1 MRRCEVGGIWAFTR
15 IVFTK
20 RPKNISILIPMQ
32 HSTAFGCC
40 LITRLAG
47 KCLRNAEMHSIH
59 LRLGFETHFDS
70 IDSKLTFYEFLIEDV
85 SPLLELVVRKS
96 RSTQRFVQDE
106 YVILIILFYIV

>member
-1 MRRCEVGGIWAFTR
+1 VRRCEVGGIWAFTR

-85 SPLLELVVRKS
+85 SPSLELALWES
-96 RSTQRFVQDE
+96 RTTKRFVQDDD
-106 YVILIILFYIV
+106 VILNIFSYL

>member
-1 MRRCEVGGIWAFTR
+1 MGLVRVQSWQANVYEMLKCIPSKSEVDLKA
-15 IVFTK
+15 
-20 RPKNISILIPMQ
+20 
-32 HSTAFGCC
+32 H
-40 LITRLAG
+40 
-47 KCLRNAEMHSIH
+47 
-59 LRLGFETHFDS
+59 FES